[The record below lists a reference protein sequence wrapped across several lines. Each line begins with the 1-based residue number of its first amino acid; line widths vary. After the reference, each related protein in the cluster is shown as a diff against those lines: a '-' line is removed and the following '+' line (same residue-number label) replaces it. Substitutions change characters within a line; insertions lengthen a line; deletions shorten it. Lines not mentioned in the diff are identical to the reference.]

1 MMNSYI
7 NTPNL
12 FPTATYNVEDV
23 LTLKIGEQEYN
34 ITLTYNIF
42 VKTEKKLTVISW
54 NRFILKTLTNS
65 ESLPKGV
72 AHFELW
78 IVNSE
83 FWIGYELQA
92 RTSGGSFRE
101 NFSIGKDYRE
111 DEREKKKKEEERLKQ
126 IGRKKIGELWKK

>member
-1 MMNSYI
+1 MNCELGTSY
-7 NTPNL
+7 
-12 FPTATYNVEDV
+12 
-23 LTLKIGEQEYN
+23 
-34 ITLTYNIF
+34 
-42 VKTEKKLTVISW
+42 KLAPAGG
-54 NRFILKTLTNS
+54 NRFITLKTLTNS